1 MVFQRSHFVWD
12 INLLIPGGM
21 NASHF
26 QSLEL
31 TCMSHEEKQTDEA
44 FFFLINYPLTM
55 SSRIGIFLISRCV
68 DWD

>member
-31 TCMSHEEKQTDEA
+31 TFISHEEKQTDEC
-44 FFFLINYPLTM
+44 FFFLFKKKNQLPLDY
-55 SSRIGIFLISRCV
+55 V
-68 DWD
+68 